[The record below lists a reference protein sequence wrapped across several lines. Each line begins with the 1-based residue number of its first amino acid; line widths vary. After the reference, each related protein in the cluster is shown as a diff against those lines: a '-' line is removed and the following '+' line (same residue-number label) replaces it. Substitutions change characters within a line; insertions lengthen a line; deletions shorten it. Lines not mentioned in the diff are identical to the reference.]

1 MCARSRHWDGV
12 GMTEPARNQLSR
24 RTLLAGATAVAG
36 GTLAAG
42 TAGHAATEP
51 AGFGPVRI
59 RPGDPRYENLLRGNN
74 FRFAGQ
80 PEEIRVVSSTEQV
93 VRAVAEAARTGRR
106 IAPRSGGHCFENFT
120 ADPQVRLLLDLSP
133 MDEVGYDPA
142 MKAFAV
148 QPGATLGQVY
158 RRLFQ
163 GWGVTIPGGSCPAVG
178 AGGHFAG
185 GGYGALSRRYGSV
198 VDHLYG
204 VEVVVADRDGT
215 ARAVVAT
222 REPEDPNREL
232 WWAHTGGGGG
242 NFGVVTRYW
251 LRSPGATGEPSRLLP
266 PSPRTMLERVVSWA
280 WAGMT
285 EQAFT
290 RLLRNFGVW
299 HERNSEP
306 GARSAGLY
314 AILLLSHHS
323 AGYFSLAMQIDADLP
338 GAAGLVAEFLA
349 AVTEGTGVKPIDDR
363 HQRMPW
369 LHKMTWPGTGE
380 AGDAGARRYKNKAG
394 YLRRSL
400 TDRQLAAV
408 HHHLAKTTATPS
420 ATMLLIGYGGQVRAV
435 SPEATAIAQRGA
447 VMKAVY
453 STTWTDEGQDKT
465 HLAWIRAFY
474 RDVYLDTGGVPV
486 PGEVSD
492 GSYIN
497 YPDND
502 LADPVHNTSGVPAH
516 TLYYRDNYPR
526 LQRIKARWDPRGI
539 FRHALGV
546 EPPA

>member
-1 MCARSRHWDGV
+1 
-12 GMTEPARNQLSR
+12 MTEPARNQLSR

-42 TAGHAATEP
+42 TVGHAAPEP
-51 AGFGPVRI
+51 AEFGPVRI

-80 PEEIRVVSSTEQV
+80 PEEIRVVSSAEQV

-222 REPEDPNREL
+222 REPDDPNREL

-266 PSPRTMLERVVSWA
+266 PSPRTMLERVVSWG
-280 WAGMT
+280 WAGLT

-290 RLLRNFGVW
+290 RLLRNFGRW

-306 GARSAGLY
+306 GSRSAGLY

-338 GAAGLVAEFLA
+338 GAEGLVAEFLA
-349 AVTEGTGVKPIDDR
+349 AVTEGTGLTPIDDR

-380 AGDAGARRYKNKAG
+380 AGDAAARRYKNKAG

-408 HHHLAKTTATPS
+408 HHHLAKTTATPA
-420 ATMLLIGYGGQVRAV
+420 ATMLLIGYGGQVRSV

-453 STTWTDEGQDKT
+453 STTWTDEGQDET

-502 LADPVHNTSGVPAH
+502 LADPAHNTSGVSAH

-526 LQRIKARWDPRGI
+526 LQRVKACWDPRGI

>member
-1 MCARSRHWDGV
+1 
-12 GMTEPARNQLSR
+12 MTEPARNQLSR

-42 TAGHAATEP
+42 TVGHAATEP
-51 AGFGPVRI
+51 AGLGPVRI

-74 FRFAGQ
+74 FRFTGQ
-80 PEEIRVVSSTEQV
+80 PEEIRVVSSAEQV

-306 GARSAGLY
+306 GARPAGLY

-338 GAAGLVAEFLA
+338 GAEGLVAEFLA

-380 AGDAGARRYKNKAG
+380 AGDASARRYKNKAG

-408 HHHLAKTTATPS
+408 HHHLAKTIATPS
-420 ATMLLIGYGGQVRAV
+420 ATMLLIGYGGQVQAV
-435 SPEATAIAQRGA
+435 PPEATAIAQRGA

-453 STTWTDEGQDKT
+453 STTWTDERQDDT

-502 LADPVHNTSGVPAH
+502 LADPGQNTSGVPAH
-516 TLYYRDNYPR
+516 TLYYGDNYPR
-526 LQRIKARWDPRGI
+526 LQRVKARWDPRGI